1 MKKQTSKLKL
11 PGKFDPQTRWGIGY
25 FLVTLLVLWV
35 WQGLISE
42 FAVRTIPYSQF
53 KVHLARREVVEAAVK
68 QEEIVG
74 RVVPLAAREPNAAP
88 AEPVLTTPKT
98 KAAPLA
104 LRRALAESRPFL
116 FRTVRIEDPDL
127 VKELQSAG
135 VEYSAVRPPFLSQF
149 LLAWVLPVAVMIGL
163 WTFIGRR
170 FGAAGESILS
180 FGKSRARLIVDK
192 NTGVTFDD
200 VAASSN

>member
-1 MKKQTSKLKL
+1 SGVETLGPMKKQTSKLKL
-11 PGKFDPQTRWGIGY
+11 PGKFDPQTRWVIGY
-25 FLVTLLVLWV
+25 FLITLLVLWV
-35 WQGLISE
+35 WQELISE

-98 KAAPLA
+98 NAVPLA
-104 LRRALAESRPFL
+104 LRRALAETRPFL
-116 FRTVRIEDPDL
+116 FRTVRIQDPDL

-135 VEYSAVRPPFLSQF
+135 VEYSAARRPARHRQNSPC
-149 LLAWVLPVAVMIGL
+149 
-163 WTFIGRR
+163 TRRGRR
-170 FGAAGESILS
+170 SQSAVLLHQ
-180 FGKSRARLIVDK
+180 RQ
-192 NTGVTFDD
+192 
-200 VAASSN
+200 